1 MKIKIN
7 EGFLGLKDNY
17 LFSEVARRVRD
28 YGSANPEEEK
38 RLIRLGIGD
47 VTLPLAPCV
56 VAAARRAKADYLV
69 TNDERLLR
77 HSPVAALSPRDMLAL
92 LRSLAESRRVV

>member
-56 VAAARRAKADYLV
+56 VAAARHRGDGRKRNLSRVRARA
-69 TNDERLLR
+69 RIR
-77 HSPVAALSPRDMLAL
+77 FSP
-92 LRSLAESRRVV
+92 

>member
-28 YGSANPEEEK
+28 YVSVHPEEAK

-56 VAAARRAKADYLV
+56 VAAARRANLMDCAV
-69 TNDERLLR
+69 CTIFFV
-77 HSPVAALSPRDMLAL
+77 PMCGTAA
-92 LRSLAESRRVV
+92 

>member
-28 YGSANPEEEK
+28 YGSAHPKEAK

-56 VAAARRAKADYLV
+56 VEAARRAAAEMGESETFRGYAP
-69 TNDERLLR
+69 ERGYAFLLEA
-77 HSPVAALSPRDMLAL
+77 VARAICLA
-92 LRSLAESRRVV
+92 RRIARRG